1 VNEPNDIMA
10 RIGSRPIPFGD
21 EVTITV
27 DDKNV
32 VTVEGPKG
40 ALTQQIDPDLTVEVD
55 EEAIT
60 VNRPTDQKRHR
71 SLHGLSR
78 SLLQNMVEG
87 VTEGYKKELKIIGVG
102 YRAEM
107 SNGALELAL
116 GYSHP
121 IFFLP
126 PDEVSISV
134 DSGRGQD
141 DIIVV
146 EGIDKELVGQV
157 AAKIRSMRPP
167 EPYKGKGVRY
177 VDEHVPLKAGKTAAR

>member
-1 VNEPNDIMA
+1 MA
-10 RIGSRPIPFGD
+10 RIGSRPVPFGD
-21 EVTITV
+21 DVTVTV
-27 DDKNV
+27 DDDNL

-40 ALTQQIDPDLTVEVD
+40 ELAQQIDPDLTVSIEADQVVVD
-55 EEAIT
+55 
-60 VNRPTDQKRHR
+60 RPTDQKRHR

-78 SLLQNMVEG
+78 SLIQNMIEG

-102 YRAEM
+102 YRAQM
-107 SNGALELAL
+107 SDGALELAL

-126 PDEVSISV
+126 PEPIDVSV
-134 DSGRGQD
+134 DTDRGQD

-146 EGIDKELVGQV
+146 EGVDKELVGQV
-157 AAKIRSMRPP
+157 AAKIRAMRPP

-177 VDEHVPLKAGKTAAR
+177 VDEDIERKAGKTAAR